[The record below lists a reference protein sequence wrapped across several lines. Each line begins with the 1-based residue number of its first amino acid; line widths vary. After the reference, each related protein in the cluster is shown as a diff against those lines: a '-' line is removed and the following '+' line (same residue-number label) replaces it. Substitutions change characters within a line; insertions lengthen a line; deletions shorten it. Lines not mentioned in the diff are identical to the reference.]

1 MPTPVLMPKLG
12 NSVESSL
19 ILKWCKQPGEHVKAG
34 EVLCEIETDKATME
48 VESPSEGV
56 LLEQLFAEGDEVPV
70 LTVIAHVG
78 ETAETVAF
86 EVTPVPVPPVI
97 SATVNPSDSNP
108 PDSSV
113 SNSSGTQATPTSLAS
128 KPSERFVSP
137 RARKLALRENLSLE
151 HVATGTGPNGRII
164 ERDVLAALNDRVAN
178 SVPPIATTLNAE
190 PSPVSPSQPTSSS
203 QREPI
208 LRTPEDRVT
217 ATPLKGIRKRVADRM
232 LESLQTTAQ
241 LTLNASADAR
251 DLKAFR
257 ARFKALA
264 VRDPSLPNIT
274 LNHLIL
280 LVVARTLKA
289 FPELNAHLEHD
300 VSYTYR
306 DVHLGFAV
314 DTERGLLVPVIRDAN
329 RISLRELAERATN
342 LARDAQAGRAAPTD
356 LQGGT
361 FTVSNLG
368 AFGIETFTPILNPPQ
383 VAILGVG
390 GIQPKAVQ
398 EGEDVRFYPH
408 LSLSLT
414 VNHQVVDGAPAA
426 RFLQALCRN
435 LAHLEDLM
443 LL

>member
-1 MPTPVLMPKLG
+1 MSTPVLMPKLG

-19 ILKWCKQPGEHVKAG
+19 ILKWRKQPGDHVKVG

-56 LLEQLFAEGDEVPV
+56 LLEQLFAEGDEVAV
-70 LTVIAHVG
+70 LTVIAQVG
-78 ETAETVAF
+78 VPGETVAPV
-86 EVTPVPVPPVI
+86 VTTFVAP
-97 SATVNPSDSNP
+97 SVNSSTANP
-108 PDSSV
+108 SV
-113 SNSSGTQATPTSLAS
+113 SNPLDSSLSNSSRTQANATSLAPKS
-128 KPSERFVSP
+128 SERFISP
-137 RARKLALRENLSLE
+137 RARNLALREYLPLE
-151 HVATGTGPNGRII
+151 RVTTGSGPNGRII
-164 ERDVLAALNDRVAN
+164 ERDVLAVLEHRAAN
-178 SVPPIATTLNAE
+178 PAAPIAVKQSPE
-190 PSPVSPSQPTSSS
+190 PSPVTPSQPMPSS

-208 LRTPEDRVT
+208 LRTPEDGVT

-251 DLKAFR
+251 ELQAFR

-280 LVVARTLKA
+280 LVAARTLKA

-300 VSYTYR
+300 VTYNYR

-314 DTERGLLVPVIRDAN
+314 DTERGLLVPVIRDAS

-342 LARDAQAGRAAPTD
+342 LAREAQVGRAAPTD

-398 EGEDVRFYPH
+398 EGEHVRFYPH

>member
-1 MPTPVLMPKLG
+1 MSTPVLMPKLG

-19 ILKWCKQPGEHVKAG
+19 ILKWCKQPGDQVKVG

-78 ETAETVAF
+78 ALGETVVSM
-86 EVTPVPVPPVI
+86 VTPVSLPVQSFTANPPA
-97 SATVNPSDSNP
+97 SNFLDSSLSNPSR
-108 PDSSV
+108 
-113 SNSSGTQATPTSLAS
+113 TQANATSLAPQS
-128 KPSERFVSP
+128 SERFISP
-137 RARKLALRENLSLE
+137 RARNLAVRENLSLE
-151 HVATGTGPNGRII
+151 HVATGSGPNGRII
-164 ERDVLAALNDRVAN
+164 ERDVLTALDHRVVN
-178 SVPPIATTLNAE
+178 PSRPIATNLNGE
-190 PSPVSPSQPTSSS
+190 PSPVTPSQPKPSS
-203 QREPI
+203 QRQPI
-208 LRTPEDRVT
+208 LRTPEDGIT

-251 DLKAFR
+251 DLQAFR

-264 VRDPSLPNIT
+264 VRDPRLPNIT
-274 LNHLIL
+274 LNHLIM
-280 LVVARTLKA
+280 LVVARTLKS
-289 FPELNAHLEHD
+289 FPELNAHLED
-300 VSYTYR
+300 GVTYTYR

-314 DTERGLLVPVIRDAN
+314 DTERGLMVPVIRDAN

-342 LARDAQAGRAAPTD
+342 LARDAQAGRASPAD

-398 EGEDVRFYPH
+398 EAEDVRFDPH